1 MRYGLSHRRWTEW
14 VDSRFTEDEL
24 ERLASLPTQQNEYG
38 YDPFGFNREEAK
50 VAFWLCKLLY
60 RHYFRAKSFGLEHLP
75 AGRVMLVANHSGQ
88 LPFDAVNIVM
98 AGLLDAPRPRIVRSM
113 IDRWV
118 PTLPYVGYL
127 FTRWGQ
133 VLGTPENC
141 RRLLDADE
149 AILVFPEG
157 VHGIAKS
164 FSKRYQ
170 LQPFGLGFMRLAL
183 ETGTPIVPVGVVGA
197 EEQAPALNI
206 TPLAK
211 LLGAPA
217 FPVMPFPPFLP
228 LVPLP
233 SRYYLNFGEPL
244 RFEGDADDED
254 EEIES
259 LVSQVTAAID
269 GLLREGLRRR
279 TSIYF

>member
-1 MRYGLSHRRWTEW
+1 MSRGKGKGRWERW
-14 VDSRFTEDEL
+14 VDAQFTTDEL
-24 ERLASLPTQQNEYG
+24 ERLRSLPTRHNDYG
-38 YDPFGFNREEAK
+38 YDPFGFNCEQAK
-50 VAFWLCKLLY
+50 PAFAACKLLY
-60 RHYFRAKSFGLEHLP
+60 RRYFRAQAVGLQNVP
-75 AGRVMLVANHSGQ
+75 RGRVMLVANHSGQ

-98 AGLLDAPRPRIVRSM
+98 ALLLDAPQPRIVRSM
-113 IDRWV
+113 VDRWV

-141 RRLLDADE
+141 RRLLEADE

-157 VHGIAKS
+157 VHGIAKP

-183 ETGTPIVPVGVVGA
+183 ETRTPIVPVGVVGA
-197 EEQAPALNI
+197 EEQAPAVNI
-206 TPLAK
+206 RPLAK

-217 FPVMPFPPFLP
+217 FPLMPFPPFLP

-233 SRYYLNFGEPL
+233 SRYYLHFGEASSVQ
-244 RFEGDADDED
+244 GDPDDED
-254 EEIES
+254 EAIEL
-259 LVSQVTAAID
+259 LVGQV
-269 GLLREGLRRR
+269 R
-279 TSIYF
+279 TSIERLLRRGLKQRTAVYF